1 MFIVAVDGIYKDSNA
16 ARGYT
21 QPYLIVVMT
30 NKLSDFQGLFF
41 ALNFF
46 NNISSTTHFLHLK
59 KFKNFSF
66 VQLIGFGV
74 RIDWRVLERIQ
85 PKQGNIESKHRGMEP
100 IHHFKSYISFRVK

>member
-46 NNISSTTHFLHLK
+46 WQH
-59 KFKNFSF
+59 
-66 VQLIGFGV
+66 
-74 RIDWRVLERIQ
+74 
-85 PKQGNIESKHRGMEP
+85 
-100 IHHFKSYISFRVK
+100 